1 MNVTSLFHHL
11 VRSNSN
17 EEQAS
22 AARREADRPIRL
34 PPTVDA
40 NELPPEFEDVLEV
53 QVLGYRERVTH
64 LYGHQLHVL
73 DPVWTVVPKD
83 R

>member
-1 MNVTSLFHHL
+1 MNMASMMRHL
-11 VRSNSN
+11 LSPNAN
-17 EEQAS
+17 EWH
-22 AARREADRPIRL
+22 AAAELRESDQPIRL
-34 PPTVDA
+34 PPTVEA

>member
-11 VRSNSN
+11 VRPNSN
-17 EEQAS
+17 AWQAS
-22 AARREADRPIRL
+22 AARRAAEQPIRL
-34 PPTVDA
+34 PPTVEA

-53 QVLGYRERVTH
+53 QVLGYRERFTTFH
-64 LYGHQLHVL
+64 GHQLHLL
-73 DPVWTVVPKD
+73 DPIWTLVPKD

>member
-1 MNVTSLFHHL
+1 MNTWPVLADLLRPRANKGQPPAHL
-11 VRSNSN
+11 HES
-17 EEQAS
+17 EQL
-22 AARREADRPIRL
+22 IRL
-34 PPTVDA
+34 APTLKADDM
-40 NELPPEFEDVLEV
+40 PPEFEDVLEV